1 MYSVFYLQKF
11 KVIYQGYSLS
21 CKDISFSFFCYF
33 ILALDV
39 IGFHL
44 AKNLSHLIISKQK
57 KIFSHPD
64 NNNNKSSMF
73 FSIV

>member
-1 MYSVFYLQKF
+1 MDSVLYLQKF

-21 CKDISFSFFCYF
+21 CKGISFSFFCDF

-39 IGFHL
+39 IDFH
-44 AKNLSHLIISKQK
+44 LSHLIISKQK
-57 KIFSHPD
+57 KIFSHLD
-64 NNNNKSSMF
+64 NKNNKSSMF